1 MRLWSNLSDLMSC
14 RAPIFM
20 VDDETSH
27 SFFAVLCA
35 VLQQDIAINA
45 RCVLQAKQT
54 VRMQ

>member
-1 MRLWSNLSDLMSC
+1 MSR

-20 VDDETSH
+20 VDDEISH

-35 VLQQDIAINA
+35 VLQQEIAINA
-45 RCVLQAKQT
+45 RCVLQAKQA